1 VENAMTQSKIQD
13 QIGWILID
21 RERKLNALNR
31 ALMDELHNHLVRFG
45 HDPSVRVVVL
55 TGVGTKAYVAG
66 ADIAEFS
73 HFEPHQATALSQYGN
88 EILFDF
94 LANFNKPV
102 IAAINGYALG
112 GGLELAIA
120 CHLRIAARHAKM
132 GLPEVSLGI
141 IPGYGGT
148 QRLPSLVGKGR
159 AMELILTGDMIDAE
173 KALQWGLVNQV
184 VPAEKLW
191 EAAAEMAERLI
202 KNAPNAQ
209 KNAIQALNA
218 FSDSSEGFEA
228 ETKQFSKCFGTADF
242 KEGIS
247 AFLQKRKA
255 NF

>member
-1 VENAMTQSKIQD
+1 
-13 QIGWILID
+13 
-21 RERKLNALNR
+21 
-31 ALMDELHNHLVRFG
+31 
-45 HDPSVRVVVL
+45 
-55 TGVGTKAYVAG
+55 
-66 ADIAEFS
+66 
-73 HFEPHQATALSQYGN
+73 
-88 EILFDF
+88 
-94 LANFNKPV
+94 
-102 IAAINGYALG
+102 
-112 GGLELAIA
+112 
-120 CHLRIAARHAKM
+120 
-132 GLPEVSLGI
+132 
-141 IPGYGGT
+141 
-148 QRLPSLVGKGR
+148 
-159 AMELILTGDMIDAE
+159 MIDAE